1 MRNVFVGTVLGVLVA
16 ACAQDGQGEQQ
27 DLSSAEG
34 QQQEQDG
41 GSGDNG
47 GGEDA
52 PVPALEPLIYI
63 ETISCDRT
71 VARYEASPS
80 GPNFACKWT
89 FDDGSTSNECVGEHE
104 FAVAGSHDFVLEVT
118 DLSTGAT
125 GIATQTR
132 SFEPVLE
139 LTLDVTGDGLSITYA
154 ATSSSPGP
162 LNVVRVEPAELV
174 IADDPNYPSVTSGT
188 VRVRE
193 AGTYT
198 VTYDFEDERGS
209 GEICSGQVVKQITLV
224 CDGEGHVH

>member
-71 VARYEASPS
+71 VARYEVRSVA
-80 GPNFACKWT
+80 
-89 FDDGSTSNECVGEHE
+89 VGAQ
-104 FAVAGSHDFVLEVT
+104 F
-118 DLSTGAT
+118 
-125 GIATQTR
+125 
-132 SFEPVLE
+132 
-139 LTLDVTGDGLSITYA
+139 
-154 ATSSSPGP
+154 
-162 LNVVRVEPAELV
+162 RVQVDIRRWLYIE
-174 IADDPNYPSVTSGT
+174 
-188 VRVRE
+188 RVRRR
-193 AGTYT
+193 A
-198 VTYDFEDERGS
+198 
-209 GEICSGQVVKQITLV
+209 
-224 CDGEGHVH
+224 